1 MHFSL
6 LSILGLLTACLLP
19 IITTAQNSSSNAE
32 GTSPIFT
39 NVAPVLTG
47 DTDAIAAI
55 TQGLSLYGI
64 ALDTKN
70 FTALSGAF
78 TSDVVA
84 VVAPGGPIVGLAAY
98 EAFLASNQSPY
109 KTQHISTTVFAYDI
123 GNGAAQSISYQ
134 QAIYFGSG
142 SLLGQIVTFYERFDD
157 TWRKSEADGSYKI
170 AKRSLNIFVGRPL
183 SRSYLMR
190 LPRSRDHYFPNDVP
204 FAPTYRYEAKCYHC
218 AGCQW

>member
-1 MHFSL
+1 MHVSL
-6 LSILGLLTACLLP
+6 PSTLGLFTACLLLTV
-19 IITTAQNSSSNAE
+19 TTAQNSSSNAE
-32 GTSPIFT
+32 GTSPIFA

-55 TQGLSLYGI
+55 NQGLSLYGI

-98 EAFLASNQSPY
+98 EAFLTSNQSPY
-109 KTQHISTTVFAYDI
+109 KTQHLSTTVFVYDI
-123 GNGAAQSISYQ
+123 GNGAAQSISYH

-142 SLLGQIVTFYERFDD
+142 NLLGQTVTFYERFDD

-170 AKRSLNIFVGRPL
+170 AKRSLNIFVSRPL
-183 SRSYLMR
+183 SKLHFKRC
-190 LPRSRDHYFPNDVP
+190 PRSGKHRTVFPKTSR
-204 FAPTYRYEAKCYHC
+204 FRAYL
-218 AGCQW
+218 

>member
-6 LSILGLLTACLLP
+6 PSILGLLTVCLLP
-19 IITTAQNSSSNAE
+19 TITTAQNSSSNAE
-32 GTSPIFT
+32 GTSPIFA

-55 TQGLSLYGI
+55 NQGLSLYGI

-70 FTALSGAF
+70 FTALSGVF
-78 TSDVVA
+78 TSDVEA

-98 EAFLASNQSPY
+98 EAFLASNLSPY

-134 QAIYFGSG
+134 QSIYFGSG
-142 SLLGQIVTFYERFDD
+142 DLLGQIVTYYERFDD
-157 TWRKSEADGSYKI
+157 TWRKNEANGSFKV
-170 AKRSLNIFVGRPL
+170 AKRSLRIFVSRP
-183 SRSYLMR
+183 
-190 LPRSRDHYFPNDVP
+190 F
-204 FAPTYRYEAKCYHC
+204 
-218 AGCQW
+218 

>member
-1 MHFSL
+1 MLFSL
-6 LSILGLLTACLLP
+6 PSILGLLTACLLLTV
-19 IITTAQNSSSNAE
+19 TTAQNSSSNAE
-32 GTSPIFT
+32 GTTPIFT

-70 FTALSGAF
+70 FTALSGTF
-78 TSDVVA
+78 TSDIFA
-84 VVAPGGPIVGLAAY
+84 AVAPGGPIVGLPAY
-98 EAFLASNQSPY
+98 EAFLASNLSPY

-142 SLLGQIVTFYERFDD
+142 SLVGQIVTFYERFDD
-157 TWRKSEADGSYKI
+157 IWRKSEADGSFKI
-170 AKRSLNIFVGRPL
+170 AKRSLNIFVSRPL
-183 SRSYLMR
+183 SRSCFKR
-190 LPRSRDHYFPNDVP
+190 FPRSHDQRCSVLPKQCIFHAYL
-204 FAPTYRYEAKCYHC
+204 
-218 AGCQW
+218 